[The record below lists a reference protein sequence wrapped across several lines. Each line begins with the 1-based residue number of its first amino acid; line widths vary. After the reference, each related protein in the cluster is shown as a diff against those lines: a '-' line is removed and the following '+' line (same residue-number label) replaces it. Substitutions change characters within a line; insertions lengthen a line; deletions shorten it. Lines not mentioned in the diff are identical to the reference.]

1 MQQKNV
7 PCYLIANQLFTIFGK
22 SPRCGLQY
30 GGLNATF
37 SNSLNKSVHL
47 TVRGKKTRIIQQV
60 QGLDL
65 DASIVFIVYYYNNT
79 IFRGYCTTGLAGR
92 LFLHTPC
99 VSNRRLQT
107 SNWRLK
113 HLVLEFS
120 RGDVHG
126 ISPQSLHFYV
136 CNHKINKNVIMCR
149 FYIHMHVQS
158 SNVNII

>member
-1 MQQKNV
+1 M
-7 PCYLIANQLFTIFGK
+7 ADSMRLFQTPLTKVYI
-22 SPRCGLQY
+22 LLY
-30 GGLNATF
+30 GE
-37 SNSLNKSVHL
+37 
-47 TVRGKKTRIIQQV
+47 KKPRIIQQV

-126 ISPQSLHFYV
+126 ISPQSQHFYV
-136 CNHKINKNVIMCR
+136 CNHKINKNVSMCR

-158 SNVNII
+158 RNANMI